1 MLIVVCGSF
10 ADGGECKSL
19 HIHTSIDVR
28 TFLVHSTLCDDERQ
42 LTTHHAVNKLYR

>member
-10 ADGGECKSL
+10 ADEGECKSL

-28 TFLVHSTLCDDERQ
+28 KFLVHSTLCDDERQ